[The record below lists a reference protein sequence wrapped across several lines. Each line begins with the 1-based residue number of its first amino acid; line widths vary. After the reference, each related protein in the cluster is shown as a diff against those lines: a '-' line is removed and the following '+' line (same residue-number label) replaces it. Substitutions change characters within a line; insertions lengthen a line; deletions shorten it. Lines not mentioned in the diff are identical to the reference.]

1 VKGFEPSTP
10 TMAEFE
16 TAFGAAANFKQA
28 RGRHLNAIQT

>member
-1 VKGFEPSTP
+1 
-10 TMAEFE
+10 MAEFE